1 MRKVISILAVA
12 LVIAAAPA
20 RAQQN
25 AASNART
32 MARAVAIEKNIVE
45 LFNKRDAA
53 GLAAHYTRDG
63 IYVGP
68 DGKPVTGRA
77 AIEAAY
83 AASFKAW
90 GDFKF
95 TGEVKAA
102 RAVGGAFWT
111 LVEAT
116 VDGKGPAGPIALRS
130 HVVNVV
136 VPAGRDWRIQIG
148 SVGPNVSPP
157 SAPTQR

>member
-1 MRKVISILAVA
+1 MRNVISALTVA
-12 LVIAAAPA
+12 LLAAAAPA
-20 RAQQN
+20 LAQQN
-25 AASNART
+25 TASNART
-32 MARAVAIEKNIVE
+32 MARAVAIEKAIVE
-45 LFNKRDAA
+45 LFNKKDAA
-53 GLAAHYTRDG
+53 GLAAHYTSDG

-90 GDFKF
+90 GDFNF
-95 TGEVKAA
+95 AGEVKAA

-116 VDGKGPAGPIALRS
+116 VDRKGSAAPMTLRS
-130 HVVNVV
+130 HVVSVL
-136 VPAGRDWRIQIG
+136 VPAGRDWKIQLASI
-148 SVGPNVSPP
+148 GPNVSPP
-157 SAPTQR
+157 SAPPQP